1 MPPWWAPLLKL
12 GFTPAYVVLA
22 PFVGALADA
31 VPKAWPM
38 MALYAALLAADMP
51 IQTVLALFGGW
62 VAVVTALRMWRT
74 QRRAVQRRAGNAGG

>member
-62 VAVVTALRMWRT
+62 VAVVTTLRMWRT